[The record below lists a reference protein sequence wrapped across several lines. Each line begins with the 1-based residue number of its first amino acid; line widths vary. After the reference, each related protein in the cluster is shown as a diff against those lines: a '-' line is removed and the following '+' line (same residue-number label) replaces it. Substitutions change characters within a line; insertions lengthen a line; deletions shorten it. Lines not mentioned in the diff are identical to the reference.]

1 MSIENELWGAP
12 HIHGELLKLGFAVA
26 QSTVAKYMTKR
37 PTLPLRAGAPSCAC
51 ALASCR
57 LSRLLAPEIAA
68 VREGDATAHLALQH
82 DQLMSE
88 RGILCFKPALRLEER
103 GNHVQQEG
111 YQRDH
116 SRRRYMIL
124 LRNQNMILLRNQN
137 G

>member
-1 MSIENELWGAP
+1 MIVKDRW
-12 HIHGELLKLGFAVA
+12 K
-26 QSTVAKYMTKR
+26 
-37 PTLPLRAGAPSCAC
+37 PTIQLHKEQA
-51 ALASCR
+51 
-57 LSRLLAPEIAA
+57 IA

-88 RGILCFKPALRLEER
+88 RGILCFKPDLRLEER

-116 SRRRYMIL
+116 SRRRYVIL
-124 LRNQNMILLRNQN
+124 PRNQN